1 MRIRNYIPAFQVV
14 NNTIKDNNIEYY
26 ETHGCEFLRKDE
38 NCTFI
43 THLINATPDLISFYL
58 LDSYSQSFGEN
69 IDTICKTEN
78 KSNLIF
84 LPIDI

>member
-26 ETHGCEFLRKDE
+26 ETHGCECLRKDE
-38 NCTFI
+38 NCSFI
-43 THLINATPDLISFYL
+43 TYLINATPDLISFYL
-58 LDSYSQSFGEN
+58 LDSYSESFGEN
-69 IDTICKTEN
+69 IDTICKPWN
-78 KSNLIF
+78 KYNLIF